1 MHGHVCVMGKLVLPC
16 TDRGAVG
23 SWQITS
29 PLSLGPIC
37 QIGTLEQGTET
48 RHKTNSEPRYEKNCF
63 LHMRKQRRRSA
74 DQRLCFRYR

>member
-37 QIGTLEQGTET
+37 QIGTLELGTET
-48 RHKTNSEPRYEKNCF
+48 KYKTK
-63 LHMRKQRRRSA
+63 
-74 DQRLCFRYR
+74 